1 MIIYNKV
8 EDVYHTSLRVHTH
21 LKNLPL
27 KQVSFHVLLVLD
39 FIYCFPQYREML
51 SKKRNLKF
59 LGKIKFGKPYLGA
72 KASHQYLIEK
82 SINGATRLLYSK
94 QIISLENDGVVLLQ
108 NNVDI
113 PTISMDEGFKN
124 LYTFID
130 SNGISTLND
139 QLKLYESKY
148 AKISTA

>member
-1 MIIYNKV
+1 
-8 EDVYHTSLRVHTH
+8 
-21 LKNLPL
+21 
-27 KQVSFHVLLVLD
+27 
-39 FIYCFPQYREML
+39 ML